1 MTEEDRASDGAT
13 CAGNGQPNSRLIGRA
28 VDTGSW
34 TDPELTTRLGALL
47 LALPSGHS
55 SLFEQQLRTP
65 LTALVTS
72 TALLAEDMSTLSQ
85 EQTHERV
92 TALHRRALL
101 LHMVAENLF
110 CATAI
115 GDGRF
120 QLQRQE
126 IGLNEV
132 IAEASAAALT
142 LLRYRR
148 QWLEP
153 SGDDSSALALID
165 PRRIGQVL
173 LNVIQT
179 TSDEAVEGSALKIET
194 DARELVVRVE
204 VSALHPLASEPISPT
219 PRLPVSPVESSGLGI
234 GVARSIVE
242 AHGGAFGSEDGVRSW
257 FELPRS

>member
-1 MTEEDRASDGAT
+1 LTEEDRASDAAT
-13 CAGNGQPNSRLIGRA
+13 CAGNGQPNGHLLGRA
-28 VDTGSW
+28 VDTTSW

-47 LALPSGHS
+47 SALPSGHS
-55 SLFEQQLRTP
+55 SLFEQELRTP

-72 TALLAEDMSTLSQ
+72 TALLAEDMSALSP

-92 TALHRRALL
+92 SALHRRALL

-110 CATAI
+110 CATGI

-126 IGLNEV
+126 IGLNEI
-132 IAEASAAALT
+132 IAEASAAALP

-148 QWLEP
+148 QWLEL
-153 SGDDSSALALID
+153 SGDDSSALVLID

-179 TSDEAVEGSALKIET
+179 ASDGAVENSALKIET
-194 DARELVVRVE
+194 DVREPMVRVE
-204 VSALHPLASEPISPT
+204 VSALHPLTSEPTSPT
-219 PRLPVSPVESSGLGI
+219 PRLPLSPVESSGLGI
-234 GVARSIVE
+234 GVARSIVQ
-242 AHGGAFGSEDGVRSW
+242 AHGGSFGSGDGVRSW